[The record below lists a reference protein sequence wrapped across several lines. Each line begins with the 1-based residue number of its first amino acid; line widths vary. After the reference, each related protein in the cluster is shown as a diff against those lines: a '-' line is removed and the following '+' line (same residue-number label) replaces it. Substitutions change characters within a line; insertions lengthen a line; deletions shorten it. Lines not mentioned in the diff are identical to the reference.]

1 MEGGKER
8 WMDGG
13 WGEGGQLGSV
23 SGPPPRC
30 WAVSVYSKPSSQAF
44 RQGLGL
50 EGYDSPLLCSTCG
63 PGVAAT
69 HALRYML

>member
-1 MEGGKER
+1 MEGGGREVN
-8 WMDGG
+8 
-13 WGEGGQLGSV
+13 WGQCLA
-23 SGPPPRC
+23 PPPRC